1 MSGDALTRSA
11 VRSLEG
17 FANMSVR
24 DELSSEVAVAL
35 LEMDGAVN
43 ARDLKDVLALFRA
56 TLRVLSSEE
65 KGRRRARLVGER
77 TPGLT
82 PSANRVAN

>member
-1 MSGDALTRSA
+1 MTRPA
-11 VRSLEG
+11 VRSLKG
-17 FANMSVR
+17 FASMSVK

-43 ARDLKDVLALFRA
+43 ARDLKDVLALFRT
-56 TLRVLSSEE
+56 TLRALSSEA
-65 KGRRRARLVGER
+65 KGRRRARLIVER
-77 TPGLT
+77 TPDLT

>member
-1 MSGDALTRSA
+1 
-11 VRSLEG
+11 
-17 FANMSVR
+17 MSVR

-56 TLRVLSSEE
+56 TLRTLSSEDR
-65 KGRRRARLVGER
+65 GQRRARLIVER
-77 TPGLT
+77 TPDLT